1 MKRVIL
7 SSLIIISGCTIDTIE
22 PESIVKEKKTKQAT
36 IEENIKEI
44 PPLTLAILK
53 IEDQKTSNDI
63 RQQQIEKIKKISAY
77 NIDAVFYLAALY
89 EEGKLLP
96 LSEKKARNLYQL
108 AAKKNHVLARYY
120 YALMLIDGRGGKKDY
135 HQAKKHLLINH
146 NIPHIPS
153 SYSLGYIY
161 FQEKD
166 YINVISILENKKIP
180 NDIDQYSSYIL
191 AVSYLKLNKN
201 KEQSIKLLINSAKKG
216 NINSHQTLG
225 RIYRYGLYNTQV
237 NTEKSYYHL
246 NAAAS
251 DNHPKSLYDL
261 ATLTIEHPI
270 LIENKINI
278 AITQLEKSDKKGYP
292 EASFE
297 LAKLYDQG
305 KLIQQDFSQAAQ
317 WYVKSASYGNN
328 KAMFNLA
335 SMYLN
340 GDGVK
345 ISIEKAEYWLQ
356 QSASKGNQRAIDIL
370 SQE

>member
-1 MKRVIL
+1 MMKRVIL
-7 SSLIIISGCTIDTIE
+7 SSLIIISGCSIDTVE
-22 PESIVKEKKTKQAT
+22 PEAIVKEKKT
-36 IEENIKEI
+36 IKEV

-53 IEDQKTSNDI
+53 IEDPKTSKDI
-63 RQQQIEKIKKISAY
+63 RQQQIEKIKKISKY

-96 LSEKKARNLYQL
+96 LSEKKARNLYQQ
-108 AAKKNHVLARYY
+108 AAEKNHVLARYY
-120 YALMLIDGRGGKKDY
+120 YSLMLIDGRGGKKD
-135 HQAKKHLLINH
+135 HQQAKKYLLINH
-146 NIPHIPS
+146 DISHIPS

-166 YINVISILENKKIP
+166 YTNAISILENKKILK
-180 NDIDQYSSYIL
+180 NIDQYSSYIL
-191 AVSYLKLNKN
+191 ARSYLNLNLK

-216 NINSHQTLG
+216 NTNSHQTLG

-237 NTEKSYYHL
+237 NTKQSYYHL
-246 NAAAS
+246 NSAAS
-251 DNHPKSLYDL
+251 DNHPKSLYEL
-261 ATLTIEHPI
+261 ATLTIEHPM

-305 KLIQQDFSQAAQ
+305 KLIQQDFNQAAR
-317 WYVKSASYGNN
+317 WYIKSASYGNN

-356 QSASKGNQRAIDIL
+356 QSASKGNKRAINIL